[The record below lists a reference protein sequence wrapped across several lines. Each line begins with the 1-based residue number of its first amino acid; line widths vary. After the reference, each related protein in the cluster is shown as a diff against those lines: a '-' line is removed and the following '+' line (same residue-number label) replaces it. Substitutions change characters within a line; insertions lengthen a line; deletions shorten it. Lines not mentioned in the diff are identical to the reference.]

1 MLMVSIKDIA
11 ERANVSIGT
20 VDRVMHNRGRVSAET
35 KATVLRIVK
44 EVGYRPNIFA
54 RNLSLD
60 RVFHFAVLM
69 PRLSQD
75 SGYWRIPANGIE
87 RAGKELT
94 NHRIRL
100 QHFFYDRYS
109 ERSFENAF
117 RLSLAKKPDGF
128 LIAPVLQSV
137 AARLLPDLP
146 KTTPYVFFD
155 STIPGVRNLSAI
167 GQDSYQS
174 GLLAANLMLTVMREG
189 GMVAVVRVNPSD
201 FHIEERVRGFLSGI
215 NVDARLSYKL
225 YDVDSHE
232 GEGAFDSITRQIIME
247 NAGIGGIFV
256 SNAWTHPI
264 ARGIY
269 ANTNAK
275 NRHICIVGYDL
286 VPKNC
291 QCVESGQISFLIS
304 QRPEMQGYE
313 GVYCLYEH
321 VVLRENVK
329 SKIMVP
335 IDILTRDNLKYYV
348 D

>member
-1 MLMVSIKDIA
+1 MASIKDIA
-11 ERANVSIGT
+11 VRAEVSIGT
-20 VDRVMHNRGRVSAET
+20 VDRVMHNRGRVSDET
-35 KATVLRIVK
+35 KNRVLRIV
-44 EVGYRPNIFA
+44 EELGYRPNIFA

-75 SGYWRIPANGIE
+75 SGYWRIPANGID
-87 RAGKELT
+87 RAGQELT

-100 QHFFYDRYS
+100 QYFTYDRYS
-109 ERSFENAF
+109 ERSFESAF
-117 RLSLAKKPDGF
+117 RKSLARKPDGL

-137 AARLLPDLP
+137 AARLLAEVP
-146 KTTPYVFFD
+146 KTLPYVFFD
-155 STIPGVRNLSAI
+155 SSIPGTECLSAI
-167 GQDSYQS
+167 GQDSYTS
-174 GLLAANLMLTVMREG
+174 GLLAANLMLTVMHEG

-201 FHIEERVRGFLSGI
+201 FHIEERLRGFLSRI
-215 NVDARLSYKL
+215 KENPKIVHKL
-225 YDVDSHE
+225 YDVDSHQ
-232 GEGAFDSITRQIIME
+232 GESAFSSSVRQILRE
-247 NAGIGGIFV
+247 NPELGGIFV

-264 ARGIY
+264 AKGIH
-269 ANTNAK
+269 ANGNK
-275 NRHICIVGYDL
+275 RNVCIVGYDL
-286 VPKNC
+286 IPKNC
-291 QCVESGQISFLIS
+291 RCVESGLVSFLIS

-313 GVYCLYEH
+313 GIYCLYEH

>member
-1 MLMVSIKDIA
+1 MVSIKDIA

-20 VDRVMHNRGRVSAET
+20 VDRVMHDRGRVSNET
-35 KATVLRIVK
+35 KARVLRIV
-44 EVGYRPNIFA
+44 EELGYRPNIFA

-87 RAGKELT
+87 RAGKELS

-100 QHFFYDRYS
+100 QYIFYDRYS
-109 ERSFENAF
+109 ERSFESAF
-117 RLSLAKKPDGF
+117 RQSLAKKPDGL
-128 LIAPVLQSV
+128 LIAPVLQAV
-137 AARLLPDLP
+137 AARLLPDVP
-146 KTTPYVFFD
+146 ENIPYVFFD
-155 STIPGVRNLSAI
+155 STIPGVENLSVI

-174 GLLAANLMLTVMREG
+174 GLLAANLMLTVMHAG
-189 GMVAVVRVNPSD
+189 GVVAVVRVNPTD

-215 NVDARLSYKL
+215 KEHPGLSHKL
-225 YDVDSHE
+225 YDVDSHQ
-232 GEGAFDSITRQIIME
+232 GERAFASVARQILKE
-247 NAGIGGIFV
+247 NAGIGGVFV

-264 ARGIY
+264 AKGIH
-269 ANTNAK
+269 ASGK
-275 NRHICIVGYDL
+275 NGHVCVVGYDL

-291 QCVESGQISFLIS
+291 RCVESGQISFLIS

-313 GVYCLYEH
+313 GIYCLYEH
-321 VVLRENVK
+321 TVLRENVK

-335 IDILTRDNLKYYV
+335 IDILTRDNLKYYL